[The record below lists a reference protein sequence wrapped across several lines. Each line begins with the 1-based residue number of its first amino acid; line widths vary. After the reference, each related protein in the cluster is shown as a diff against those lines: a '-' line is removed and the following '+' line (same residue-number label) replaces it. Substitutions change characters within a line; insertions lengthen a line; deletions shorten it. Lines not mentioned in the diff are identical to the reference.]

1 MTMLIELID
10 AIAWPFTVLAIV
22 LLYRKQIKEILR
34 RFKRV
39 DFPGGVSVEAFP
51 EEIREAKAL
60 LTRVQEE
67 EEENKKKRNVQ
78 GPSIPLNEVNARM
91 MNLGLSPSPTGLEF
105 SHYQIIA
112 ERDPNLALAGMR
124 MEVETMLKNLAKGFD
139 VTVGN
144 RDGVSVIVR
153 KLQDQGAI
161 TQHQAELLTKII
173 RLGNS
178 AVHGQK
184 VTELQV
190 DDLLD
195 VATVLRD
202 QYVAWLGW
210 GFPEK

>member
-1 MTMLIELID
+1 MLVELID
-10 AIAWPFTVLAIV
+10 AIAWPTTVLAVI
-22 LLYRKQIKEILR
+22 LLFRKQIEEVLR
-34 RFKRV
+34 RFKRA

-51 EEIREAKAL
+51 EEVREARAL

-67 EEENKKKRNVQ
+67 EEEKKKERNVQ

-91 MNLGLSPSPTGLEF
+91 MNLGLSPSPTGLEL
-105 SHYQIIA
+105 SHYRIIA

-139 VTVGN
+139 VTIGN
-144 RDGVSVIVR
+144 RDGVSVIVHR
-153 KLQDQGAI
+153 LKDQGVI
-161 TQHQAELLTKII
+161 TSHQAELLAKLI
-173 RLGNS
+173 RLCNS

-184 VTELQV
+184 VTEPQV

-202 QYVAWLGW
+202 QYVSWLGW
-210 GFPEK
+210 GFPDK